1 MRLRVKDPFSCFSHL
16 LGVFLAIPGL
26 AWLILQA
33 HGDPVRTLGFAVYG
47 SSMIVLY
54 AASTLHH
61 WSPLPP
67 HQHDLLRRFDHTAIY
82 LLIAGTYTPVCL
94 VTLRGRL
101 GWTLFALVWGCALI
115 GAVIKL
121 FFRHLPRWVSTALY
135 LGISWVGVVALI
147 PLARALPLA
156 GLSYLLLGGFCYT
169 VGAVV
174 YGTQR
179 PNPFPN
185 VFGFHGIFHLFVLA
199 GSALHF
205 VFMLRYVAPAA

>member
-1 MRLRVKDPFSCFSHL
+1 MWLRVKDPFCCLSHL
-16 LGVFLAIPGL
+16 LGLLLAIPGL
-26 AWLILQA
+26 VWLILQA
-33 HGDPVRTLGFAVYG
+33 GGEPLRTLGFAVYG
-47 SSMIVLY
+47 SSLIVLY
-54 AASTLHH
+54 AASTLYH

-67 HQHDLLRRFDHTAIY
+67 NRQDLLRRLDHTAIY

-101 GWTLFALVWGCALI
+101 GWTLFVLVWGCALI
-115 GAVIKL
+115 GGVIKV

-147 PLARALPLA
+147 PLARLLPPA
-156 GLSYLLLGGFCYT
+156 GLSYLLLGGCCYT

-185 VFGFHGIFHLFVLA
+185 VFGFHDIFHLFVLA